1 MSRLFLGQRFDKI
14 DAMTTDPSKQSKDHQ
29 PAGAD
34 RAMGCGVTVVTHN
47 DAPDLEPSSLDATV
61 SPLSESALDGLAA
74 LRVEPTRPVNDDAG
88 TLMSLLRDEDH
99 V

>member
-1 MSRLFLGQRFDKI
+1 MLAPWGATSRLFLGQRFDKI
-14 DAMTTDPSKQSKDHQ
+14 DAMTTD
-29 PAGAD
+29 
-34 RAMGCGVTVVTHN
+34 
-47 DAPDLEPSSLDATV
+47 DLEPSSLIATA

-74 LRVEPTRPVNDDAG
+74 RRVEPTRPVNDDAG